1 VVDPLTVGLLDGVEA
16 ERAGHGAEP
25 IDR

>member
-1 VVDPLTVGLLDGVEA
+1 VVDPLAVGLLDGVEA
-16 ERAGHGAEP
+16 ERSGHGAEP